1 MMNLD
6 DRHQAVDKE
15 TDDLAEL
22 RARREAVKR
31 MMTVAAVTPMVAML
45 FDPKKALAS
54 GEGSGTEEP

>member
-1 MMNLD
+1 MNPD
-6 DRHQAVDKE
+6 DRPQAAEKE
-15 TDDLAEL
+15 TGDLADL

-45 FDPKKALAS
+45 FDPRKALAS

>member
-1 MMNLD
+1 MNLD
-6 DRHQAVDKE
+6 DRQQAAETD

-22 RARREAVKR
+22 RARRAAVKR

-45 FDPKKALAS
+45 FDPRKALAS